1 VVHLASCATG
11 NSRPSYISRIIFVR
25 LGEDSYRR
33 KPSACARRAA
43 ISLIGE
49 AMNKVNIGIIG
60 TGWCGGIRAEAC
72 AASPYVS
79 ELHIAE
85 IKEERLKEV
94 AQKTR
99 PATATTDYRKLLENK
114 NINSIIISATPETT
128 HYPMARESLLAGKHV
143 FLEKPIALE
152 LSEADELISLARE
165 KSLLFTIGYS
175 QRFNPKFAYVKRSIE
190 DGTVG
195 QPVSALV
202 SRHITRNLGNKIGGR
217 IKLSPAAMEATH
229 DIDFILWCFAP
240 RKPIR
245 VYAQQVNKIM
255 RPTHNVPDC
264 VWIVVTLDDGCVFTI
279 GAGWVLPPAYP
290 NFSSTWIEMV
300 GTEGAIMVDDTH
312 RDVSLNTMKRGIEFP
327 ISTMPGEKV
336 AHVYAGPMEA
346 ETIHFLECV
355 AMGRQPLVTAE
366 HARMVMQV
374 YQAADISAEE
384 GRPVDILP
392 EGLRADWQAGAGDS
406 AASRRAPVIS

>member
-1 VVHLASCATG
+1 MK
-11 NSRPSYISRIIFVR
+11 
-25 LGEDSYRR
+25 RR
-33 KPSACARRAA
+33 KPIGCAQPSTILRR
-43 ISLIGE
+43 GE
-49 AMNKVNIGIIG
+49 AMNKVNVGIIG
-60 TGWCGGIRAEAC
+60 TGWCGGIRAETC

-94 AQKTR
+94 AQKTK
-99 PATATTDYRKLLENK
+99 PVTATTDYRTLLENK

-128 HYPMARESLLAGKHV
+128 HYPMAKESLLAGKRV
-143 FLEKPIALE
+143 FLEKPMALE
-152 LSEADELISLARE
+152 LSEADELIALARS

-190 DGTVG
+190 DGTIG

-255 RPTHNVPDC
+255 KPTHNIPDC

-300 GTEGAIMVDDTH
+300 GTEGAIMVDDSH
-312 RDVSLNTMKRGIEFP
+312 RDVSVNTMKRGIEFP

-336 AHVYAGPMEA
+336 DHVYAGPMEA

-355 AMGRQPLVTAE
+355 VNGQQPLVTPQ
-366 HARMVMQV
+366 HARIVMQV
-374 YQAADISAEE
+374 YQAADKSAEE
-384 GRPVDILP
+384 GRPVDLLP
-392 EGLRADWQAGAGDS
+392 TTNLSDRPLLRQTKSIKKATAD
-406 AASRRAPVIS
+406 RT